1 MSRGRNLDV
10 RGGWSGLRAGPR
22 PFSARN
28 QGDVVVG
35 LGVGLGVVA
44 CFWGWTTGQ
53 LTTWT
58 YTGIW
63 PAHRVSWM
71 AVATE
76 GVIRHPGDPMW
87 AWSHSV
93 GARVVSMPTLAHPWS
108 GSSIPPK
115 IPPVLFWTIG
125 AALLAV
131 GVLGFWLGS
140 KALGGWSGVGSRLGG
155 RPQPWGRPR
164 LEFRGAGR
172 REMGRAGQGGS
183 VVSEWGSRGDLKVLA
198 VPGPRPG
205 RVILGRVGR
214 TLLAAEDRQS
224 VIVIGP
230 TQTQKTTGFA
240 VPALLEWQGPVLAA
254 SVKTDL
260 VASSLNWR
268 SRLGRVWVYDPTA
281 TTGLDAADWSPL
293 ASCSDWSGAR
303 RMAAGLCSTVRRQGG
318 GMADGDFW
326 YATAAKLLAP
336 ILFAAAYAGAD
347 MADVVRWVDLQE
359 VYEIDDILIQAAVPE
374 ALQAARANWQREDRQ
389 RSSVYTTAE
398 MVLEAFAD
406 PAVAASTRGCD
417 IDIDVFLDGGSH
429 TLYVCSPAS
438 EQQRLCPIFSAL
450 ITQVVNQACAGVAR
464 NGHPLDPP
472 LLIVLDEAANVAPLA
487 ELDTLAST
495 AAGHGIQLVTV
506 WQDMA
511 QISARYGSR
520 SATVVNN
527 HRAKVVLSGITD
539 PATLDHVSLLIG
551 DEEVMRTSR
560 TIGED
565 GRRSATEGQQ
575 TRRLAPGA
583 ALRRILPGHGV
594 LVYGHLPPARLAL
607 RPWFR
612 EKNLRHRAQG
622 GLGG

>member
-1 MSRGRNLDV
+1 
-10 RGGWSGLRAGPR
+10 
-22 PFSARN
+22 
-28 QGDVVVG
+28 
-35 LGVGLGVVA
+35 
-44 CFWGWTTGQ
+44 
-53 LTTWT
+53 
-58 YTGIW
+58 
-63 PAHRVSWM
+63 M

-93 GARVVSMPTLAHPWS
+93 GGRLVSMPPLAHPGS
-108 GSSIPPK
+108 GSSISPV
-115 IPPVLFWTIG
+115 IPSMLFWAIG

-131 GVLGFWLGS
+131 AVLGVWLGPR
-140 KALGGWSGVGSRLGG
+140 ALRGRTGVGSRLGG
-155 RPQPWGRPR
+155 RPQPWGRSR
-164 LEFRGAGR
+164 LEFLGAGR
-172 REMGRAGQGGS
+172 LGVGRAAQS
-183 VVSEWGSRGDLKVLA
+183 TPVVSEWASRADLKVLA

-205 RVILGRVGR
+205 RVILGRAGR
-214 TLLAAEDRQS
+214 ALLAAEERQS

-240 VPALLEWQGPVLAA
+240 IPALLEWEGPVLAA

-303 RMAAGLCSTVRRQGG
+303 RMAAGLCSTVRQQGG
-318 GMADGDFW
+318 GVADGDFW

-359 VYEIDDILIQAAVPE
+359 VYEVDNILIQAAVPE

-406 PAVAASTRGCD
+406 PTVAASTRGCD
-417 IDIDVFLDGGSH
+417 IDVDVFLDGGRH

-450 ITQVVNQACAGVAR
+450 ITQVVNQACAVVAR
-464 NGHPLDPP
+464 TGHPLDPP
-472 LLIVLDEAANVAPLA
+472 LLIVLDEAANIAPLA

-511 QISARYGSR
+511 QISARYGAR

-594 LVYGHLPPARLAL
+594 LVYGHLPPARLSL

-612 EKNLRHRAQG
+612 EKSLCRRAQG
-622 GLGG
+622 CSGG